1 MYNRFLDWFMEESR
15 NAKSASSYF
24 NSFIEFL
31 IREDFRII
39 RASMGTRTVHPQV
52 ETVTYLWVPND
63 KLAIFD
69 NLVGDLAVSSQVFTF
84 GIGSL
89 KEIRFKQ
96 GTSRTEPFKLS
107 PIYRVLQ
114 SQRTYVFSFLDYQE
128 EPLPYP
134 ILEDLKEH
142 KATGYIA
149 IPVIE
154 ARNPVAFKSFVTD
167 HPEGFTPEKI
177 AFLEKASNVMYVKW
191 SNFMRAEF
199 TETLLSVYLG
209 KRTGSLVYSGKVH
222 LGDVETM
229 NSVIWFSDIRNY
241 SGLSEDLSPSDI
253 IHMLNDYFGAIIPSI
268 EKNGGEVLKML
279 GDGILAVFPF
289 DEKNKK
295 RVRMKALLSVR
306 QVFDELRKLN
316 RIRIKDSK
324 TPIRHGVGLH
334 KGQILYGNI
343 GSRER
348 LDFTVIGEAVNLASR
363 IAGMCGELKKAVLA
377 SEEFVS
383 DANIRWEDIGEH
395 KLKGIAIP
403 KRIFAISEEPKRM

>member
-1 MYNRFLDWFMEESR
+1 M
-15 NAKSASSYF
+15 
-24 NSFIEFL
+24 
-31 IREDFRII
+31 
-39 RASMGTRTVHPQV
+39 
-52 ETVTYLWVPND
+52 
-63 KLAIFD
+63 
-69 NLVGDLAVSSQVFTF
+69 
-84 GIGSL
+84 
-89 KEIRFKQ
+89 
-96 GTSRTEPFKLS
+96 
-107 PIYRVLQ
+107 
-114 SQRTYVFSFLDYQE
+114 FSFLDYQE
-128 EPLPYP
+128 EPLPFP

-154 ARNPVAFKSFVTD
+154 AGNPVAFKSFVTD

-222 LGDVETM
+222 LGDVETI

-343 GSRER
+343 GSRDR

>member
-39 RASMGTRTVHPQV
+39 RSSMGTRTVHPQV
-52 ETVTYLWVPND
+52 ETVSYLWAPND
-63 KLAIFD
+63 RLSIFD
-69 NLVGDLAVSSQVFTF
+69 NIAGDLEVSSRVFTF

-107 PIYRVLQ
+107 PIYRILQ
-114 SQRTYVFSFLDYQE
+114 SKKTYVFSFLDYQE
-128 EPLPYP
+128 EPLPFP

-149 IPVIE
+149 IPAIE
-154 ARNPVAFKSFVTD
+154 AGNPVAFKSFVTD
-167 HPEGFTPEKI
+167 HPEGFTPEKV

-222 LGDVETM
+222 LGDVENM

-343 GSRER
+343 GSRDR

-383 DANIRWEDIGEH
+383 DMNIRWEDIGEH
-395 KLKGIAIP
+395 KLKGIAVP
-403 KRIFAISEEPKRM
+403 KRIFAISEEVKRM